1 MTYRRFPPPQGLYD
15 PQHEKDS
22 CGVGFVADLKGKK
35 SHEIVKNAVEVLV
48 NLRHRGACGCDADT
62 GDGAGILFQKPD
74 EFFRKEAGRL
84 GVQLPAAEHYGVG
97 FVFLPTEE
105 TQRKHCR
112 KLVER
117 TIAEEGQ
124 KLLAWRDVPVD
135 ETALGWLARESKPVI
150 RQVIVGSTTDDPAA
164 FERKL
169 YVIRKRLELA
179 VRHSGMERAEQFY
192 MPSFSSRTIIYK
204 GLLVA
209 HQLEKFYPDLADE
222 DVQSS
227 LALVHSRY
235 STNTFPT
242 WDLAHPF
249 RYLCHNGEI
258 NTLRGNVNWMQAREA
273 RLASAL
279 FGKDLKNI
287 LPVITPGA
295 SDSAQIDNVLEL
307 LVMGGRSLPHA
318 MMMLIPEAWGDK
330 LPMDPDK
337 RGFYEYHA
345 SVMEPW
351 DGPAS
356 IAFTDGK
363 CIGAVLDRNGLRPS
377 RYVVTK
383 SGLVVMASEVGVLDI
398 PPAEI
403 EKKGR
408 LQPGKMFLVDTDEG
422 RIIDDTEVKQTL
434 STRKP
439 YRTWVDVQRVKLNAL
454 PPAPAHENG
463 GMLDPR
469 DLLRQQQAFGYT
481 VEDLRMLISPMALKG
496 EEAVGSMGTDTPLAV
511 LSERPQL
518 VFTYFKQLFA
528 QVTNPPI
535 DPIREEL
542 VMSLVSRIGA
552 EGNLF
557 DETPEQAHQLELQH
571 PILTEDELEKVRQV
585 ASRLFRATTLP
596 ALFKARSG
604 EKGLGNALEEL
615 NRRAAE
621 RARAGDPILIISDR
635 GVDAELAPIPSLL
648 AVSSVHHHLI
658 REGLRTRVGLIVE
671 TGEAREVVHFAL
683 LIGYGAGAI
692 HPYLAFQ
699 TLEGMVV
706 EGLLPGL
713 DAHEAQKHYVKAIGK
728 GLLKIFSKMGISTLQ
743 SYRGAQIFEAVGLEK
758 KLVEEYFT
766 GTPSRVGGASLDVI
780 AEEARLRHE
789 RAYPPVEVGAPELD
803 TGGQYQWRVR
813 GEHHMWNP
821 VSVSKL
827 QHAVRQ
833 ESHETYREFSR
844 ISNDQSRK
852 LATLR
857 GLLEFR
863 KSTPIPV
870 EEVEPAKNIVTRFC
884 TGAMSFG
891 SISKEAHENLAI
903 AMNRIGGKSNT
914 GEGGEDPARFIPDEN
929 GDSRSSAIKQVASAR
944 FGVTSHY
951 LVNARELQIKMAQ
964 GAKPGEGGQLP
975 GHKVDEVIARIRHS
989 TPGVTLI
996 SPPPHHDIYSIEDLA
1011 QLIFD
1016 LKNANPRAR
1025 VSVKL
1030 VAEVG
1035 VGTVAAGVSKA
1046 KADGVLISGHDGGTG
1061 ASPLTS
1067 IKHAGIPWE
1076 IGLAET
1082 QQVLVLND
1090 LRGRIRVQT
1099 DGQLKTG
1106 RDVAIATLLGAEE
1119 YGFAT
1124 APLVASGCLLMR
1136 KCHLNTCPVG
1146 IATQDPRLR
1155 KKFAG
1160 KPEHVVNYFFFVAE
1174 ELREIMAQL
1183 GFRKVDDMIGRVD
1196 LLETADAIDH
1206 WKARGIDLSTILYR
1220 PEVPPTIAVR
1230 NVQAQDHGLDGVLD
1244 HQLIELAR
1252 PALESKTTTEHSL
1265 PIHNSNRTT
1274 GAMLGSE
1281 LTRRHGG
1288 DGLPDDTIRF
1298 QFKGSAGQSFGA
1310 FVPRGITLTLEGDS
1324 NDYIGKGLSGGKIIV
1339 YPPAES
1345 TFVREENILIGNT
1358 VLYGAT
1364 SGEAYFSGV
1373 AGERFAVRMS
1383 GAHAV
1388 VEGVGDHGCEYMTK
1402 GVAVILGKTGRN
1414 FGAGMSG
1421 GVAFVLDVDGDFA
1434 SQVNLGMVELEE
1446 LVHAADIELVKEL
1459 IEKHAAYTG
1468 SPRAKRILSDWE
1480 AHVVKFVKVMPSEY
1494 RIALEKLKDK
1504 EAMAGRAAGD
1514 ELAVSAGKVA

>member
-1 MTYRRFPPPQGLYD
+1 MTYRRLPPPQGLYD

-35 SHEIVKNAVEVLV
+35 SHEIVKNAIEVLV
-48 NLRHRGACGCDADT
+48 NLRHRGACGCDAET

-84 GVQLPAAEHYGVG
+84 GVQLPAEELYGVG

-135 ETALGWLARESKPVI
+135 EMALGWLARESKPVI
-150 RQVIVGSTTDDPAA
+150 RQVIVGSGTDDPAA

-179 VRHSGMERAEQFY
+179 VRQSGMERAEQFY

-209 HQLEKFYPDLADE
+209 HQLEKFYPDLADP
-222 DVQSS
+222 DMLSS

-273 RLASAL
+273 RLASPL
-279 FGKDLKNI
+279 FGKDLKSI

-318 MMMLIPEAWGDK
+318 MMMLIPEAWGDG
-330 LPMDPDK
+330 LPMDAEK

-422 RIIDDTEVKQTL
+422 RIVDDTEVKRTL

-439 YRTWVDVQRVKLNAL
+439 YKTWVDVQRVKLSAL
-454 PPAPAHENG
+454 PAAPAHENG
-463 GMLDPR
+463 GALDPR
-469 DLLRQQQAFGYT
+469 ELLRQQQAFGYT
-481 VEDLRMLISPMALKG
+481 VEDLRMLIAPMALKG

-511 LSERPQL
+511 LSERSQL
-518 VFTYFKQLFA
+518 VFNYFKQLFA

-557 DETPEQAHQLELQH
+557 DETPEQAHQLELGH
-571 PILTEDELEKVRQV
+571 PILKADELEKVRQV

-596 ALFKARSG
+596 ALFKAHAG
-604 EKGLGNALEEL
+604 EKGLESALDEL

-621 RARAGDPILIISDR
+621 RARAGDAILIISDR
-635 GVDAELAPIPSLL
+635 GVDAEHAPIPSLL

-683 LIGYGAGAI
+683 LIGYGAGAV

-699 TLEGMVV
+699 TLDGMVA

-713 DAHEAQKHYVKAIGK
+713 DAHEAEKHYVKAIGK

-758 KLVEEYFT
+758 KLVEKYFT
-766 GTPSRVGGASLDVI
+766 GTPSRVGGAGLDVL

-789 RAYPPVEVGAPELD
+789 RAYPTVEVGAPELD
-803 TGGQYQWRVR
+803 AGGQYQWRVR

-833 ESHETYREFSR
+833 ESYETYREFSR

-857 GLLEFR
+857 GLLQFR
-863 KSTPIPV
+863 KSTPIPI

-914 GEGGEDPARFIPDEN
+914 GEGGEDPARFIPDPN

-975 GHKVDEVIARIRHS
+975 GHKVDEVIARTRHS

-1016 LKNANPRAR
+1016 LKNSNPRAR

-1090 LRGRIRVQT
+1090 LRGRIKVQT

-1155 KKFAG
+1155 QKFAG
-1160 KPEHVVNYFFFVAE
+1160 KPEHVVNFFFFVAE

-1196 LLETADAIDH
+1196 LLETAEAVDH

-1252 PALESKTTTEHSL
+1252 PALESRTPTEHAL

-1281 LTRRHGG
+1281 LTRKYGG

-1298 QFKGSAGQSFGA
+1298 HFKGSAGQSFGA
-1310 FVPRGITLTLEGDS
+1310 FLPRGVTLTLEGDS
-1324 NDYIGKGLSGGKIIV
+1324 NDYIGKGLSGGKLIV

-1421 GVAFVLDVDGDFA
+1421 GVAFVLDEEGSFA

-1446 LVHAADIELVKEL
+1446 VVHAADIEILREL

-1468 SPRAKRILSDWE
+1468 SPRAKRILADWD
-1480 AHVVKFVKVMPSEY
+1480 AHVSKFVKVMPSEY

>member
-1 MTYRRFPPPQGLYD
+1 MAYRRLPPAQGLYD
-15 PQHEKDS
+15 PRLEKDS
-22 CGVGFVADLKGKK
+22 CGVGFIADLKGRV
-35 SHEIVKNAVEVLV
+35 SHEIVEKAIEILV
-48 NLRHRGACGCDADT
+48 NLRHRGACGCDANT
-62 GDGAGILFQKPD
+62 GDGAGILFQLPD
-74 EFFRKEAGRL
+74 DLFRREAGRL
-84 GVQLPAAEHYGVG
+84 GVSLPAPGKYGVG
-97 FVFLPTEE
+97 MVFLPAEE
-105 TQRKHCR
+105 GQRKHCER
-112 KLVER
+112 LVKSV
-117 TIAEEGQ
+117 IAEEGQ
-124 KLLAWRDVPVD
+124 KLLAWRDVPTD
-135 ETALGWLARESKPVI
+135 DTALGWLARESKPVI
-150 RQVIVGSTTDDPAA
+150 RQVIVGSNAIDQDA

-179 VRHSGMERAEQFY
+179 VRKSGFERAEQFY
-192 MPSFSSRTIIYK
+192 IPSFSSRTIVYK
-204 GLLVA
+204 GLMVA
-209 HQLEKFYPDLADE
+209 HQLSSFYPDLADR
-222 DVQSS
+222 DATSG

-273 RLASAL
+273 RLESPL
-279 FGKDLKNI
+279 FGKDLKSTF
-287 LPVITPGA
+287 PVITPGA

-307 LVMGGRSLPHA
+307 LVLGGRSLPHA
-318 MMMLIPEAWGDK
+318 IMMLIPEAWGDQ
-330 LPMDPDK
+330 LPMDPEK

-345 SVMEPW
+345 SLMEPW

-377 RYVVTK
+377 RYIVTK
-383 SGLVVMASEVGVLDI
+383 GGLVVMASEVGVLDI
-398 PPAEI
+398 PPGEI
-403 EKKGR
+403 ERKGR

-422 RIIDDTEVKQTL
+422 RIVGDVEVKQKL
-434 STRKP
+434 STRLP
-439 YRTWVDVQRVKLNAL
+439 YRQWVAAEKVKLEDL
-454 PPAPAHENG
+454 PGPPVPPAPPHE
-463 GMLDPR
+463 PR
-469 DLLRQQQAFGYT
+469 ELLRLQQAFGYT
-481 VEDLRMLISPMALKG
+481 LEDLRMLMAPMALKG

-511 LSERPQL
+511 LSDRQQPL
-518 VFTYFKQLFA
+518 FNYFKQLFA

-542 VMSLVSRIGA
+542 VMSLVSRLGA

-557 DETPEQAHQLELQH
+557 DETREQAHQLELEH
-571 PILTEDELEKVRQV
+571 PILSNLELEKIRQV
-585 ASRLFRATTLP
+585 SARGFRASTLP
-596 ALFKARSG
+596 ALFEARGG
-604 EKGLGNALEEL
+604 ERALETAL
-615 NRRAAE
+615 DDLTRRAAE
-621 RARAGDPILIISDR
+621 RARAGDPILIVSDR
-635 GVDAELAPIPSLL
+635 GVDRDLAPIPILL
-648 AVSSVHHHLI
+648 ALSAVHHHLI
-658 REGLRTRVGLIVE
+658 REGLRTRVGLVVE
-671 TGEAREVVHFAL
+671 TGEAREVVHHAL
-683 LIGYGAGAI
+683 LIGYGAGAVN
-692 HPYLAFQ
+692 PYLAFE
-699 TLEGMVV
+699 TLDGMTA
-706 EGLLPGL
+706 EGLLPGV
-713 DAHEAQKHYVKAIGK
+713 DEKAAVKGYVKAIKK

-743 SYRGAQIFEAVGLEK
+743 SYRGAQIFEAVGLDRK
-758 KLVEEYFT
+758 VIDRYFT
-766 GTPSRVGGASLDVI
+766 GTPSRVEGAGI
-780 AEEARLRHE
+780 AAIQEEARMRHE
-789 RAYPPVEVGAPELD
+789 RAYPRVEVGPPELD
-803 TGGQYQWRVR
+803 VGGQYQWRVR

-833 ESHETYREFSR
+833 ESYSTYREFSA
-844 ISNDQSRK
+844 IANDQSRK

-857 GLLEFR
+857 GLLCF
-863 KSTPIPV
+863 KKGSPIPI

-891 SISKEAHENLAI
+891 SISREAHENLAI

-914 GEGGEDPARFIPDEN
+914 GEGGEDPARFIPLPN

-944 FGVTSHY
+944 FGVTSEY

-975 GHKVDEVIARIRHS
+975 GHKVDEIIARTRYS

-1155 KKFAG
+1155 RKFAG
-1160 KPEHVVNYFFFVAE
+1160 KPEHVVNFFFFVAE

-1196 LLETADAIDH
+1196 FLETRDAIDH
-1206 WKARGIDLSTILYR
+1206 WKARGIDLSTILYK
-1220 PEVPPTIAVR
+1220 PEVPPAIAVR
-1230 NVQAQDHGLDGVLD
+1230 NVQAQDHGLEGVLD
-1244 HQLIELAR
+1244 HHLIDLAR
-1252 PALESKTTTEHSL
+1252 PALEHRTRVDFAL
-1265 PIHNSNRTT
+1265 PIQNSNRTT

-1288 DGLPDDTIRF
+1288 DGLPDDTITFRF
-1298 QFKGSAGQSFGA
+1298 TGSAGQSFGA
-1310 FVPRGITLTLEGDS
+1310 FLPRGITMILEGDS
-1324 NDYIGKGLSGGKIIV
+1324 NDYIGKGLSGGKVIV
-1339 YPPAES
+1339 FPPGES
-1345 TFVREENILIGNT
+1345 TFVREENIIIGNT

-1364 SGEAYFSGV
+1364 GGEAYFSGV

-1383 GAHAV
+1383 GAYTV
-1388 VEGVGDHGCEYMTK
+1388 VEGAGDHGCEYMTK
-1402 GVAVILGKTGRN
+1402 GVAVVLGPTGRN
-1414 FGAGMSG
+1414 FAAGMSG
-1421 GVAFVLDVDGDFA
+1421 GVAFVLDEDGDFD
-1434 SQVNLGMVELEE
+1434 QRVNMGMVELEE
-1446 LVHAADIELVKEL
+1446 VTHEADVQVLREL
-1459 IEKHAAYTG
+1459 IEKHLQYTG
-1468 SPRAKRILSDWE
+1468 SPKAKRILDAWD
-1480 AHVVKFVKVMPSEY
+1480 AYLPRFVKVMPNEY
-1494 RIALEKLKDK
+1494 RLALERLKEKAVSEEAAK
-1504 EAMAGRAAGD
+1504 EELAAG
-1514 ELAVSAGKVA
+1514 GKVA